1 MNLIDYILIAIVA
14 AILCG
19 AAVYIRRA
27 KKKGK
32 MCIGCPGSGHC
43 SGMCSGCGK

>member
-14 AILCG
+14 AILIG
-19 AAVYIRRA
+19 AAVYIRTA

-32 MCIGCPGSGHC
+32 KCIGCPYSGKC
-43 SGMCSGCGK
+43 GDCRCGK